1 MESASYSW
9 TGGCTHVILR
19 QIFFLSQTYDNPSM
33 FQCYNMLFLRM
44 RRDSRSLLHPVNI
57 LSYSQY
63 LCYLK
68 SPNTTNLE
76 PTIIKTYG
84 RSWH

>member
-9 TGGCTHVILR
+9 TGGHIHVILR
-19 QIFFLSQTYDNPSM
+19 HIFLLSQTYDNPSM
-33 FQCYNMLFLRM
+33 FQCYNVLRM
-44 RRDSRSLLHPVNI
+44 RRDRRSLLHPVNI

-76 PTIIKTYG
+76 STIIKTYG